1 MSSPEERPIRT
12 LAVVGAGN
20 MGSGIAQKMAM
31 SGFPVILVDL
41 DDAKVQ
47 RGLSIIE
54 KTLAEGVARKVLK
67 PDQADAARARVRG
80 SADFAALADADMVV
94 EAVFEDLAVKR
105 EVFGKLAA
113 VCRP

>member
-1 MSSPEERPIRT
+1 MSTHEERPIRT

-20 MGSGIAQKMAM
+20 MGSGIAQKMAT
-31 SGFPVILVDL
+31 SGFPVLLVDL

-54 KTLAEGVARKVLK
+54 KTLAEGVARKVFK
-67 PDQADAARARVRG
+67 PEQADAARARIRG
-80 SADFAALADADMVV
+80 TASFADLAEADMVV

-105 EVFGKLAA
+105 DVFKKLTAN
-113 VCRP
+113 